1 MAALHGG
8 VGLREAHDEKFSNT
22 PEFSGMLERVKISA
36 RSDWA
41 GFEDRF
47 YAGVTVITKDGRK
60 LRKGSKDRQMTEA
73 ELDAKFS
80 YLVGLRAGEDKVRE
94 LVQVLKRLDT
104 VSNVAEVMVQLE
116 LSEAHIDEVRR

>member
-1 MAALHGG
+1 MQI
-8 VGLREAHDEKFSNT
+8 
-22 PEFSGMLERVKISA
+22 PE
-36 RSDWA
+36 
-41 GFEDRF
+41 
-47 YAGVTVITKDGRK
+47 
-60 LRKGSKDRQMTEA
+60 DRQMTEA